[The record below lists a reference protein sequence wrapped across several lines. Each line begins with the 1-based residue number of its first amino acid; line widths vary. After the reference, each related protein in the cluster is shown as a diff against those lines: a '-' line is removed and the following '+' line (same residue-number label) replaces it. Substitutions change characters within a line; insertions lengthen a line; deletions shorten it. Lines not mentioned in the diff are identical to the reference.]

1 MVSSLAME
9 NSPMTKY
16 VHESHDTL
24 VISGLWTTNLC
35 TILGSRI
42 CQQFGSFYPL
52 RTLIVDLYS
61 IPFNIRVPS
70 IRNGRTELDSFQH
83 LFLFNDMA
91 SKFYKCAKFCKPLE
105 SCMDLLNEVDSVE
118 SSMSQRL
125 TLSGPGGHFLWLL
138 AAGIPRQAIKRKR
151 EGRRRNFRDNFYD
164 DWVHHTSL
172 IV

>member
-1 MVSSLAME
+1 MVSFLAME
-9 NSPMTKY
+9 NSPMTKC

-24 VISGLWTTNLC
+24 EISGLWSNLRLQGLSAIC
-35 TILGSRI
+35 IILSV
-42 CQQFGSFYPL
+42 
-52 RTLIVDLYS
+52 TLVVDLNLT
-61 IPFNIRVPS
+61 PFNIRVPS